1 MSGKSW
7 TLVAPDWAS
16 LDTIWRSPLPF
27 VLWPVCDKT
36 LLDYWLDEAV
46 RKGIEGVT
54 IEAVD
59 RPHLLR
65 RWLDQRDLWSRAIAI
80 KSQRAEAPGVER
92 VVMDHLP
99 GHKAADQPQTAKD
112 LLWRWFDLQ
121 GSALQGRKA
130 DHVHL
135 DHELQPGVWLGPGA
149 RIDPSAKFTAPCRV
163 GGYARVGPGCRIG
176 PHAYI
181 GEGAYLDEDV
191 EVTEAIICANTYA
204 GAHTSFC
211 RAAAQGGLLINL
223 DKGVAVEVDD
233 LFVMGPV
240 GGSSAV
246 PGIGERLLACVLGP
260 LLEGLALAASRGK
273 KASRTVQLGRTRTIK
288 LTDYDTGPLCL
299 RRAAWWRAIARG
311 QMRYAGVLPRSA
323 EDWERLPADAR
334 AVLEAAPAGMFAL
347 SDLYQCHSP
356 ADADEWTHALFQ
368 AGAADGVEQK
378 LSRRNLMHI
387 ALTRPVTL

>member
-7 TLVAPDWAS
+7 ILVAPDWAS

-36 LLDYWLDEAV
+36 LLDHWLDEAV
-46 RKGIEGVT
+46 RQGVESVT

-80 KSQRAEAPGVER
+80 RSQRMEEPGAKR

-99 GHKAADQPQTAKD
+99 GDAAPDRPHTAEG
-112 LLWRWFDLQ
+112 LLWRWYDLQ
-121 GSALQGRKA
+121 GQALKGRKA

-135 DHELQPGVWLGPGA
+135 DHELEPGVWAGPGA

-163 GGYARVGPGCRIG
+163 GSYARVGPGCRLG
-176 PHAYI
+176 PHAYV

-191 EVTEAIICANTYA
+191 EVVEAIICANTYA
-204 GAHTSFC
+204 GAHTSFFHM
-211 RAAAQGGLLINL
+211 AAQGGLLLNL
-223 DKGVAVEVDD
+223 DKGVAVEVVDS
-233 LFVMGPV
+233 FIMGTV
-240 GGSSAV
+240 GRDAAV
-246 PGIGERLLACVLGP
+246 PGAGERLLAILLGP
-260 LLEGLALAASRGK
+260 LLEFLALLASGGRR
-273 KASRTVQLGRTRTIK
+273 SRRWVQLGRFREVE
-288 LTDYDTGPLCL
+288 LTDYEAGPLCL

-311 QMRYAGVLPRSA
+311 EMRFAGVLPRSQ
-323 EDWERLPADAR
+323 EDWDRLPAEAR
-334 AVLEAAPAGMFAL
+334 AVLEGAPAGMFAL

-356 ADADEWTHALFQ
+356 AYADEWTHALFQ
-368 AGAADGVEQK
+368 AGAADGIGQK
-378 LSRRNLMHI
+378 LSRRNLLHI
-387 ALTRPVTL
+387 ALTKPVTP